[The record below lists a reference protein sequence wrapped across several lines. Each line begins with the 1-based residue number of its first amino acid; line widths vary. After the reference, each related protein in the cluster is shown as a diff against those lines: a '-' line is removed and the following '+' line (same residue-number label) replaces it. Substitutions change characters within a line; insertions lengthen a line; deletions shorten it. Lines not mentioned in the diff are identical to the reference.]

1 MAQEIN
7 LNVSPYFD
15 DFDVNKDFYKVLFK
29 PGLPIQAR
37 ELTTMQSILQNQVE
51 QVGTHLFKE
60 GSCVIPGQI
69 NYNNTLFT
77 VEVETTFL
85 GIDIKKY
92 WDVLINEVVR
102 GSNSGVK
109 AKIVHAMSN
118 ESERGYVTLI
128 VSYLGQGINDKEE
141 FDDDETLL
149 LDQNIVEETNNISL
163 QAGQGCAKTAPS
175 DASSVGSAVFLSEGV
190 YFLRGTFV
198 RVQSQT
204 LILDSRSDTPT
215 YRVGLQISERVIS
228 SSEDPSLTDN
238 AKGFNNFAAPGADRL
253 QVTARLVKKSLDSEK
268 NENFVELLIV
278 RGGSISHIDDK
289 IKYNELGEEL
299 ARRTYSHTGDFYVKP
314 FQIAAKESLND
325 KQGNNGVF
333 NANQLTYS
341 NNTPSKDLGTYKISP
356 GKAFIKGFEV
366 PVRNVVYLDFEK
378 TRTKKTLKDQAVNYF
393 TGPTLTV
400 NRAYGAPRI
409 GFTTTSNISLRD
421 SRIGAVGHVAAG
433 KEIGVARVY
442 DYALESGSYSAA
454 IPATNEWDATLYDIQ
469 TYTELTVNQAVTL
482 SLPTF
487 IKGKASGATAH
498 LRFATT
504 TGIVTAY
511 NSVGSFTPGEKL
523 IFNGIDDNR
532 IAIGVTAYSISDV
545 KSINSSV
552 GVGTY
557 NADVKNSTKINF
569 GSCQI
574 APKIGTAPGLSTVTS
589 TGISFFQKIKKGDLV
604 SYTNPAV
611 NTGASP
617 VRSFG
622 IVDSIVNADA
632 IRIAGITTV
641 GGICDGGLPTTQ
653 TNVNDFQLIGS
664 KFQSSADNTLYTP
677 LPKKWISDVD
687 VTESSITIRKEYD
700 VTITANATNTVQSGQ
715 NETFLPYDEER
726 YILVNDAGV
735 TEELT
740 PDKLRF
746 TNGGRE
752 LRVFGLSAT
761 AGSARLVA
769 TLQKI
774 NIKNKVKNKVRTNSI
789 IVDKSKL
796 VTSGI
801 GTTTLNDGLS
811 HGSYGYG
818 LRVQDKEICLGEPD
832 VTKVYGV
839 FESGATADPLLPSV
853 SLFNMNG
860 PTGRVDDLIVGEEFV
875 GQTTGA
881 IGLYIER
888 INSQTASFVYLSD
901 LRLELNE
908 QVNFTESGIT
918 GTINDFEPG
927 DPDIKDR
934 FVLDSGQ
941 RETICDYSRL
951 VRKTNSKDPRK
962 KLKIIFES
970 AEFASTDDGDI
981 TTVSSYD
988 QIDFCVLPDIKE
1000 GTRLTDV
1007 IDIRP
1012 RVTNFNLNS
1021 TGLSPFEYDA
1031 RVFTNATNSAKN
1043 ILASDESIRI
1053 QYSYYQPRIDRLYLT
1068 KDGDFQLIK
1077 GIPADDP
1084 LPPIPI
1090 EDALEVATCKLPP
1103 YICNAE
1109 NVEILLK
1116 SHKRYRM
1123 QDIALLENR
1132 IQNLEYYTALSLLES
1147 NTESLFIP
1155 DNAGLTRFKS
1165 GIYVD
1170 NFSGTATQLKPGKV
1184 TNSVDPVN
1192 LELRPTH
1199 YTTEVDMLIGS
1210 KSLIGIGTTASA
1222 TADPRFVTD
1231 LVGSGIRRTGQLLT
1245 LDYDSQ
1251 PEIKQVYATRV
1262 ENVTPYLVTTYTGN
1276 IQLFPSSDIWID
1288 QVRLAPQRIEV
1299 DNYTQTRRQLEFDGY
1314 DPQSGLGPVRW
1325 GAWNTAWTGSSAT
1338 TNASTIQ
1345 TGSSSRNN
1353 GSAIVTTNNFQTTTT
1368 TTTTRTGTSTR
1379 GGNRLR
1385 ISEQTDVVNEGDKV
1399 VSTSIIAFM
1408 RSRNIEFTG
1417 RKFKPLTR
1425 LYGFFDGQDVNA
1437 FVIPKLLEIRMISGT
1452 FQVGELITGTMA
1464 TGAVTGTSQ
1473 STPRITFRVAQS
1485 NHKLGPISAP
1495 TDLYTT
1501 SPYDDLYTIPETY
1514 SSSSVLLNVDTVSLA
1529 DNTQGLYSGWLRTG
1543 MRLRGAN
1550 GEAEITDVRLFSDQV
1565 GTILGSFYIPDPN
1578 TPSNPSFEV
1587 GIKIFRLTSSS
1598 TNSTIGGMTGTSGEE
1613 QYFAQ
1618 GTLNNMQETIRS
1630 TRRPRFDI
1638 VAATESRPATEVTST
1653 QQVTTSTQTSV
1664 VPLPPPPPPPP
1675 PPPDPP
1681 RPIPQ
1686 VPPRDPPRPSG
1697 GLTTTQA
1704 AIARF
1709 EARRA
1714 AQRTPPVPPRPPRP
1728 PRPPDPPV
1736 PPPRP
1741 ARGGK
1746 DPLAQSFSVQN
1757 GGGLFVTEIEV
1768 YFRTKDPLLPVTVQL
1783 RPMIAGVPSEEVYPF
1798 GEVIVEPADIIESVD
1813 GGTPTTIV
1821 FPSPVYLQPGTDH
1834 SVVLLSQSNEY
1845 TVWISRMGEVD
1856 VSTLLQP
1863 ESRQVIVSAQPM
1875 LGSLFKSQNGSTWN
1889 PSQYEDL
1896 KFTLYGAKFKEQSG
1910 TVSFFNPELAKGN
1923 KQIAT
1928 LVNDAF
1934 EFNSKKLLVST
1945 NDIVN
1950 TSGLVLGNTIIQ
1962 KNGNAQA
1969 DYVGAGGSATGD
1981 LSIINAG
1988 IGYTPSDGNQFT
2000 FSNVALASFSGIG
2013 KNATADITVGAA
2025 SGSNGVAIAATI
2037 NSGGTGYQVGDVLT
2051 VPTIGNDQLGRNMQL
2066 SLGAITGTNELVLD
2080 NVQGDFE
2087 ISSTKPLQFI
2097 SPSAGITTMVSV
2109 GFGSDVVISDYAL
2122 NSLEEDGMHIKV
2134 NHKNHGMHEGI
2145 NRVVISNV
2153 LTDSKPTTLSA
2164 EYSNSSSAAIGIA
2177 NTTGFE
2183 TFENV
2188 GVAATNPGYI
2198 QINDEIIS
2206 YTGISAGQLTG
2217 ITRSI
2222 DQTTPFTYPV
2232 KTPVQK
2238 YEVNGVSLRR
2248 INKTHTLQDATPA
2261 RSITLDSY
2269 YLKLDMSATNGTDRS
2284 TGIGF
2289 PKLFINESKSAGG
2302 AEINATQNIQFEAVK
2317 PIVQTMV
2324 LPNTSVKAELKS
2336 TTAQS
2341 IDGPE
2346 SSFVE
2351 TETVPINMDEDTFLD
2366 SPRMIASRVNELQ
2379 QLDTRPGNKSMEV
2392 IFTLSTADSDISP
2405 VIDLDRVGMVLIS
2418 NRVNQPISDY
2428 ASDSRASTITEDPT
2442 AFIYANKPIALEN
2455 SGTSIKVLLA
2465 AYLNTF
2471 SDIRAFYSISDDVE
2485 SDPIYYPFPG
2495 YGNFDVNGNIID
2507 IAKNSGLPDKKLPK
2521 TDVLAHGS
2529 DDIPFSD
2536 YEFTIDNLPEFRYFS
2551 IKIVGTST
2559 NQAYPPRIRDLRAIA
2574 LA

>member
-15 DFDVNKDFYKVLFK
+15 DFDATKDFHKVLFK

-37 ELTTMQSILQNQVE
+37 ELTTLQSILQNQIE

-85 GIDIKKY
+85 GIDLTKY
-92 WDVLINEVVR
+92 WGYLTNTIVR

-109 AKIVHAMSN
+109 AKIITTLQGASD
-118 ESERGYVTLI
+118 RGYLTMIVT
-128 VSYLGQGINDKEE
+128 YLGQGLNDKEQ
-141 FDDDETLL
+141 FDDDESLI
-149 LDQNIVEETNNISL
+149 LDENVVAEDTNITL
-163 QAGQGCAKTAPS
+163 QAGQGCAKTVAS
-175 DASSVGSAVFLSEGV
+175 DASSIGSAVFLSDGV
-190 YFLRGTFV
+190 YFIRGQFV
-198 RVQSQT
+198 RVPAQT
-204 LILDSRSDTPT
+204 LILEARSDTPT
-215 YRVGLQISERVIS
+215 YRVGLEIEETVIT
-228 SSEDPSLTDN
+228 SSEDVSLTDN

-253 QVTARLVKKSLDSEK
+253 KVTATLVKKSLDSEK

-278 RGGSISHIDDK
+278 RNGSVAHIDDK

-299 ARRTYSHTGDFYVKP
+299 ARRTYSHAGDFYVKP
-314 FQIAAKESLND
+314 FQISAKESLND

-333 NANQLTYS
+333 NSNQLTYS
-341 NNTPSKDLGTYKISP
+341 NNKPSYDLGTYKISP

-366 PVRNVVYLDFEK
+366 PVRNVVYLDFQK
-378 TRTKKTLKDQAVNYF
+378 TRTKKTLKDQAVNYY

-400 NRAYGAPRI
+400 NRAYGAPKI
-409 GFTTTSNISLRD
+409 GFTTTSYISLRD
-421 SRIGAVGHVAAG
+421 SRIGSVGHVAGG
-433 KEIGVARVY
+433 KEIGLARVY
-442 DYALESGSYSAA
+442 DHALESGSYSSAL
-454 IPATNEWDATLYDIQ
+454 PQTNEWDITLYDIQ
-469 TYTELTVNQAVTL
+469 PYTEITVNQAVSL
-482 SLPTF
+482 SLPTY

-498 LRFATT
+498 LRYATT
-504 TGIVTAY
+504 TGIITAY

-532 IAIGVTAYSISDV
+532 IATAITAYSISDV
-545 KSINSSV
+545 KSLNSTV
-552 GVGTY
+552 GVGTF
-557 NADVKNSTKINF
+557 NADIKHKEKLNF
-569 GSCQI
+569 GTCQI
-574 APKIGTAPGLSTVTS
+574 APKTGTAPGLSTVTS
-589 TGISFFQKIKKGDLV
+589 TGISFFQKIKVGDLV

-617 VRSFG
+617 VISFG
-622 IVDSIVNADA
+622 IVDSIVNADS

-641 GGICDGGLPTTQ
+641 AGICDGGLPTAQ
-653 TNVNDFQLIGS
+653 TNVSDFKLLGS
-664 KFQSSADNTLYTP
+664 KFQSSTDNTLYTP

-700 VTITANATNTVQSGQ
+700 VTITANATNTVQAAQ

-740 PDKLRF
+740 ADKLRF

-752 LRVFGLSAT
+752 LRIFGLSAT
-761 AGSARLVA
+761 AGSARLIA

-789 IVDKSKL
+789 VVNKSKL
-796 VTSGI
+796 VTSGV
-801 GTTTLNDGLS
+801 GTTSLNDGLTY
-811 HGSYGYG
+811 GDYGYG
-818 LRVQDKEICLGEPD
+818 LRVQDREICLGEPD

-839 FESGATADPLLPSV
+839 FESGALADPLLPTV
-853 SLFNMNG
+853 TLFNMNG
-860 PTGRVDDLIVGEEFV
+860 PTGRVDDLIAGEEFV
-875 GQTTGA
+875 GKTTGA
-881 IGLYIER
+881 IGIYIER
-888 INSQTASFVYLSD
+888 INSTTAAFVYLSD

-908 QVNFTESGIT
+908 QIEFAESGIS
-918 GTINDFEPG
+918 GTINDFDPG
-927 DPDIKDR
+927 DPDIKER
-934 FVLDSGQ
+934 FVLDGGQ

-951 VRKTNSKDPRK
+951 IRKPNSRDPRK
-962 KLKIIFES
+962 KLRVIFES

-988 QIDFCVLPDIKE
+988 QIDFCVLPDIRQ

-1012 RVTNFNLNS
+1012 RVTNFNLDQ
-1021 TGLSPFEYDA
+1021 TGVSPFEFNA
-1031 RVFTNATNSAKN
+1031 RVFSNATNSAKN
-1043 ILASDESIRI
+1043 VLASDESIRI
-1053 QYSYYQPRIDRLYLT
+1053 NYSYYQGRIDRLYLT
-1068 KDGDFQLIK
+1068 KGGDFQLVK

-1090 EDALEVATCKLPP
+1090 EDALEVANINLPP

-1109 NVEILLK
+1109 NIEVRLK

-1123 QDIALLENR
+1123 QDIALLEDR

-1170 NFSGTATQLKPGKV
+1170 NFTGTSTQLKPGKV
-1184 TNSVDPVN
+1184 TNSVDPIN

-1199 YTTEVDMLIGS
+1199 FTTEVDMLIGS
-1210 KSLIGIGTTASA
+1210 KSLIGIGTTASP

-1231 LVGSGIRRTGQLLT
+1231 LVGSGVKRTGQLLT
-1245 LDYDSQ
+1245 LDYNPQ
-1251 PEIKQVYATRV
+1251 PAIKQVYATRV

-1276 IQLFPSSDIWID
+1276 IVLFPSSDIWID
-1288 QVRLAPQRIEV
+1288 QVRLAPQQIQV

-1314 DPQSGLGPVRW
+1314 DPQTGLGPVRW
-1325 GAWNTAWTGSSAT
+1325 GTWNTTWTGSSAT
-1338 TNASTIQ
+1338 TTSNTVQ
-1345 TGSSSRNN
+1345 TGSTSRNN
-1353 GSAIVTTNNFQTTTT
+1353 GSAIVTTNNFETTTT
-1368 TTTTRTGTSTR
+1368 TTTTRTGTSNR
-1379 GGNRLR
+1379 SGERLR
-1385 ISEQTDVVNEGDKV
+1385 ISEVTDVVNEGDRV
-1399 VSTSIIAFM
+1399 VSTSVIAFM

-1437 FVIPKLLEIRMISGT
+1437 FIIPKLLEIRMISGT
-1452 FQVGELITGTMA
+1452 FQVGELVTGTMA
-1464 TGAVTGTSQ
+1464 TGTVTGVSQ
-1473 STPRITFRVAQS
+1473 STPAVTFRVATS
-1485 NHKLGPISAP
+1485 NHKLGPIATP
-1495 TDLYTT
+1495 TDVYTL
-1501 SPYDDLYTIPETY
+1501 SPYNDQYTIPATY
-1514 SSSSVLLNVDTVSLA
+1514 SSSSILLNVDTVSLA
-1529 DNTQGLYSGWLRTG
+1529 DNTQGLYSGWIRTG
-1543 MRLRGAN
+1543 MRLRGSN
-1550 GEAEITDVRLFSDQV
+1550 GEAEITDVRLFSDHV
-1565 GTILGSFYIPDPN
+1565 GTVLGSFYIPNPN
-1578 TPSNPSFEV
+1578 VPSNPSFEV
-1587 GIKIFRLTSSS
+1587 GTKLFRLTSSS
-1598 TNSTIGGMTGTSGEE
+1598 TNSNIGGMTGTMGEE

-1638 VAATESRPATEVTST
+1638 QSAAESRPATEVTST

-1675 PPPDPP
+1675 PPPSPPP
-1681 RPIPQ
+1681 RPNPPIPPAPAT
-1686 VPPRDPPRPSG
+1686 PPAPAPPRP
-1697 GLTTTQA
+1697 Q
-1704 AIARF
+1704 
-1709 EARRA
+1709 
-1714 AQRTPPVPPRPPRP
+1714 PPPPPPPPPP
-1728 PRPPDPPV
+1728 PRPPDPPA

-1741 ARGGK
+1741 PRGGK

-1757 GGGLFVTEIEV
+1757 GSGMFVTSIDV

-1798 GEVIVEPADIIESVD
+1798 GEVILEPKDIIESVD
-1813 GGTPTTIV
+1813 GGTPTQIT
-1821 FPSPVYLQPGTDH
+1821 FPSPVYLQSGTDH

-1845 TVWISRMGEVD
+1845 TCWISRMGEVD
-1856 VSTLLQP
+1856 ISTLMQP

-1896 KFTLYGAKFKEQSG
+1896 KFTLYGAKFMEQTG

-1923 KQIAT
+1923 NQIAT
-1928 LVNDAF
+1928 LVKDSL
-1934 EFNSKKLLVST
+1934 EFNSKKLIVST

-1950 TSGLVLGNTIIQ
+1950 TSGLVLGNTVIQ
-1962 KNGNAQA
+1962 KDGNARA

-2013 KNATADITVGAA
+2013 KNATADITIGAA
-2025 SGSNGVAIAATI
+2025 SGNNGVAIAATI
-2037 NSGGTGYQVGDVLT
+2037 NAGGSGYQVGDVLT

-2066 SLGAITGTNELVLD
+2066 SLGAVTGINDLVLD

-2087 ISSTKPLQFI
+2087 ISNSKPLQYI
-2097 SPSAGITTMVSV
+2097 SPSTGITTMVSV
-2109 GFGSDVVISDYAL
+2109 GFGSDVVISDFAL

-2134 NHKNHGMHEGI
+2134 NHKNHGMHERI
-2145 NRVVISNV
+2145 NKVVISDV
-2153 LTDSKPTTLSA
+2153 ASDVKTTTLTS
-2164 EYSNSSSAAIGIA
+2164 EYNNASSAAIGIA
-2177 NTTGFE
+2177 NTEGFE

-2198 QINDEIIS
+2198 KVNDEIIS
-2206 YTGISAGQLTG
+2206 YTGIAAGSLTG
-2217 ITRSI
+2217 ITRSV
-2222 DQTTPFTYPV
+2222 DQTIPFTYPN
-2232 KTPVQK
+2232 KTPVEK
-2238 YEVNGVSLRR
+2238 YEINGVSLRR
-2248 INKTHTLQDATPA
+2248 INKTHSLQDATPE
-2261 RSITLDSY
+2261 RPITLDSY
-2269 YLKLDMSATNGTDRS
+2269 YLKLDMGSTTGTDRG
-2284 TGIGF
+2284 TGVGF
-2289 PKLFINESKSAGG
+2289 PKLYINESKSAGG
-2302 AEINATQNIQFEAVK
+2302 DSVHATQNIQFEAIK

-2324 LPNTSVKAELKS
+2324 LPNTSIKAELTG
-2336 TTAQS
+2336 TTARS
-2341 IDGPE
+2341 IDGSE

-2351 TETVPINMDEDTFLD
+2351 TESVPINMEDDTFLEA
-2366 SPRMIASRVNELQ
+2366 PRMIASKVNELE
-2379 QLDTRPGNKSMEV
+2379 QLDSRPGNKSLEV
-2392 IFTLSTADSDISP
+2392 TFTLSTADSDISP

-2418 NRVNQPISDY
+2418 NRVNQPITDY
-2428 ASDSRASTITEDPT
+2428 AGDSRASTLLDDPT

-2455 SGTSIKVLLA
+2455 SATSIKLMLA

-2471 SDIRAFYSISDDVE
+2471 SDLRAFYAISDSLE
-2485 SDPIYYPFPG
+2485 SEPIYYPFPG
-2495 YGNFDVNGNIID
+2495 YGNFDINGNIID
-2507 IAKNSGLPDKKLPK
+2507 IAKNTGLPDKKIPK

-2529 DDIPFSD
+2529 DNIPFSD

-2551 IKIVGTST
+2551 VKVVGTST